1 MADGDHPPSPSRTVS
16 DESLLATLRVNGA
29 PRLDSRC
36 GSATLGLH
44 KGEAKERLEG
54 VMAEVVALQRR
65 LFAEKRRSLL
75 VVLQGMDAG
84 GKDGTIRTVMAGI
97 NPAGLHVTSFDVPT
111 STERAHDF
119 LWRAHAVTPAAG
131 RIAVWNRSHY
141 EDVLVVRVK
150 ELVPEAVWRPR
161 YAHIRAFEALL
172 ADEGTAVVKIFLQIS
187 RGEQQA
193 RFQKRI
199 DSPDD
204 RWKFAPSDLEDRAR
218 WPDFMSAYEEAL
230 AETTTPAAPWYVV
243 PADHKWVRNLGV
255 ALILRDALQRL
266 DPHYPPAVAN
276 VEGLVVE

>member
-1 MADGDHPPSPSRTVS
+1 MAGDDPPPTIS
-16 DESLLATLRVNGA
+16 DESLLATLRVHGT

-36 GSATLGLH
+36 GGATLGLE
-44 KGEAKERLEG
+44 KGEAKERLEA
-54 VMAEVVALQRR
+54 VMAEVVSLQRR

-97 NPAGLHVTSFDVPT
+97 NPAGLVVTPFDVPT
-111 STERAHDF
+111 PAERAHDF

-141 EDVLVVRVK
+141 EDVLAVRVK
-150 ELVPEAVWRPR
+150 GLAPEAVWRPR
-161 YAHIRAFEALL
+161 YAHIRSFEALL
-172 ADEGTAVVKIFLQIS
+172 GGEGTAVVKIFLQIS
-187 RGEQQA
+187 RAEQRV

-204 RWKFAPSDLEDRAR
+204 RWKLAPSDLADRAR
-218 WPDFMSAYEEAL
+218 WPEFMAAYEEAL
-230 AETTTPAAPWYVV
+230 SQTATPAAPWYVV

-255 ALILRDALQRL
+255 ALILRDALRGL
-266 DPHYPPAVAN
+266 DPHYPPAVEK